1 VSAELR
7 PRLALN
13 ALAEKYARLLALAM
27 APAATQKGAY
37 AARRRDEKR
46 AIARAFPGALRE
58 LDALDT
64 EGLAA
69 RAQEVERAIA
79 TVAHDATWAALPED
93 LRWLHWMFDFH
104 ALAKQFLDAR
114 AAGGREDRRRPRLLD
129 AVFREL
135 CRRHGATPHEIR
147 AALFPRRAPHAGA

>member
-1 VSAELR
+1 VSAQTR
-7 PRLALN
+7 PALALG

-27 APAATQKGAY
+27 APAATQKGAD

-64 EGLAA
+64 AGLAA

-79 TVAHDATWAALPED
+79 MVAHDATWDSLPED

-104 ALAKQFLDAR
+104 SLAKQALDAR
-114 AAGGREDRRRPRLLD
+114 ATGGREDRGRARLLD

-135 CRRHGATPHEIR
+135 CRRHGATAHEIR
-147 AALFPRRAPHAGA
+147 AALFPRRAPPTV